1 MLEIKNL
8 NLIYNKNLHILKNIN
23 FKVDKAEITGIIGLS
38 GAGKTSI
45 LRSMVMLEKPTSGEI
60 NLNGKNLVLL
70 KEKELRKERKKISV
84 VFQNYN
90 LLSTRTVYDNIA
102 LPLEISGEINIKE
115 KVLEIAEE
123 VGLSDRLEHYPSA
136 LSGGEKQ
143 RTAIARGM
151 VNYPDILLLDE
162 PTSALD
168 PNTTDTI
175 LKLILKL
182 NKKHNLSTIIVT
194 HEMDVIKRA
203 CDKVVYL
210 KDGKV
215 SFFGPVY
222 KLFVEKEKEIYD
234 EFYKEINIDWKAAR
248 TKSDK
253 DNQKLIKVT
262 FYGENTHEPILDEIS
277 KKYNIKMNYIYGK
290 IEHLKKEPYGTLII
304 SIEYEDKDI
313 EGFLKDLESKV
324 YRLEELKW

>member
-1 MLEIKNL
+1 MLEIKDL
-8 NLIYNKNLHILKNIN
+8 NLIYNNKLHVLKNIN
-23 FKVDKAEITGIIGLS
+23 FNVQKGEVTGIIGLS

-45 LRSMVMLEKPTSGEI
+45 LRSMVLLERPTSGKI
-60 NLNGKNLVLL
+60 ILNKKDLTIL
-70 KEKELRKERKKISV
+70 KERELRNERKKISV

-90 LLSTRTVYDNIA
+90 LLSTRTVFENIA
-102 LPLEISGEINIKE
+102 LPLEINGEKNIKE
-115 KVLEIAEE
+115 KVLNIAKE
-123 VGLSDRLEHYPSA
+123 VELSHRLNYYPSS

-151 VNYPDILLLDE
+151 VNSPNVLLLDE

-168 PNTTDTI
+168 PNTTDKI

-182 NKKHNLSTIIVT
+182 NKKYDLSTIIVT

-210 KDGKV
+210 KNGEV
-215 SFFGPVY
+215 NFFGPVY
-222 KLFVEKEKEIYD
+222 KLFIEKEKEIYK
-234 EFYKEINIDWKAAR
+234 EFYKEINIDWKSAKQ
-248 TKSDK
+248 KSKK

-262 FYGENTHEPILDEIS
+262 FYGENTHQPILDEIS

-290 IEHLKKEPYGTLII
+290 IEHLKKEPYGTLVIV
-304 SIEYEDKDI
+304 IEYENNDI
-313 EGFLKDLESKV
+313 NIFLQELESKV
-324 YRLEELKW
+324 YRLEELK